1 VGRASP
7 PPRAAHADAGVAAVR
22 RFNRFYTRQIGVL
35 REGLLQTPF
44 SLTDVRVLYEL
55 AHQDHLTAQRLAA
68 ELGIDQGYLSR
79 ILARF
84 TKARLLAS
92 RRSPTDARQRL
103 LSLTAAGRRIFADLD
118 ARANEEIAHLLAALS
133 PDERTQVVAAMHT
146 IESALGPR
154 SEPQA
159 PYVLRPPTAG
169 DMGWVVQRHG
179 AFYAQ
184 THGYSVEFEALV
196 AKIVAG
202 FVEHHDPQ
210 RERCWIAERAGA
222 RVGSVFLVKKSER
235 VAQLRLLFVEPHAR
249 GLGIGQ
255 RLVAECER
263 FGRDAGYRKVTLWTQ
278 SHLDVARHVY
288 ERAGYQLV
296 RHYQHHSFGQDL
308 VGEIWERTL
317 ER

>member
-1 VGRASP
+1 MLGRDAKTP
-7 PPRAAHADAGVAAVR
+7 HAVAAVR

-35 REGLLQTPF
+35 HEGMLHTRF

-55 AHQDHLTAQRLAA
+55 AHEDHLTAQRLAA
-68 ELGIDQGYLSR
+68 ALDIDQGYLSR
-79 ILARF
+79 IVARF
-84 TKARLLAS
+84 TKARMLAQ

-118 ARANEEIAHLLAALS
+118 ARANGEIGQMLAALA
-133 PDERTQVVAAMHT
+133 PDEVTQVVDAMQT

-154 SEPQA
+154 AELKA
-159 PYVLRPPTAG
+159 PYVLRPPAAG

-184 THGYSVEFEALV
+184 THGYSAEFEALV
-196 AKIVAG
+196 AKIVAA
-202 FVEHHDPQ
+202 FVEHQDPR
-210 RERCWIAERAGA
+210 RERCWIAERRGTP
-222 RVGSVFLVKKSER
+222 VGSVFLVKKTER
-235 VAQLRLLFVEPHAR
+235 VAQLRLLLVEPHAR

-255 RLVAECER
+255 HLVAECER
-263 FGRDAGYRKVTLWTQ
+263 FARDTGYRKITLWTQ

-296 RHYQHHSFGQDL
+296 RQDRHHSFGKDL
-308 VGEIWERTL
+308 VGEIWEKGLRD
-317 ER
+317 